1 MFQIAPKCYRRGQ
14 VQALRSERKQ
24 VEDTHLT
31 NGQFLGSKF
40 EEIKGDRLQLRN
52 PYGIVN
58 KEC

>member
-1 MFQIAPKCYRRGQ
+1 MFQTASKCYRRGQ
-14 VQALRSERKQ
+14 VQALCSERKQ

-40 EEIKGDRLQLRN
+40 EEIRRDRLQLRN
-52 PYGIVN
+52 PYGIV